1 MRKTAL
7 LALPLALSGCSGMG
21 KYIRDTMV
29 WTALDNPNG
38 PHGDS
43 ENIHRARGEKYS
55 ETPIFPESGNIWP
68 GAPQPLP
75 TLKDVENPNSTFSHA
90 LGDPATYF
98 GGAALDENFMGGIAG
113 KGALGASGPQL
124 MQGQS
129 LSVGEGADTH
139 QGVSRDHTHLIPT
152 LPSSVPDSA
161 ARFLNKSPSKAIIIP
176 NGDGTS
182 TVIGP
187 DGSVKVI
194 HGTTLP
200 PTK

>member
-55 ETPIFPESGNIWP
+55 ETPIIPEGGNIWP

-98 GGAALDENFMGGIAG
+98 GGATLDENFMGGIAS
-113 KGALGASGPQL
+113 KGALGASGQQL

-129 LSVGEGADTH
+129 MTVGEGSDTH
-139 QGVSRDHTHLIPT
+139 QGVSRDHTHLLPT

-161 ARFLNKSPSKAIIIP
+161 AHFLNKNPSKAIIIP

-182 TVIGP
+182 TVIGA

-194 HGTTLP
+194 RGTSLP
-200 PTK
+200 AQ

>member
-1 MRKTAL
+1 MRKAAL

-38 PHGDS
+38 PHGES
-43 ENIHRARGEKYS
+43 ENIHRARGEKFA
-55 ETPIFPESGNIWP
+55 EAPIFPESGNIWP

-98 GGAALDENFMGGIAG
+98 GGAALDESFMSGIG
-113 KGALGASGPQL
+113 SKGALGASGQQL
-124 MQGQS
+124 MSGQS
-129 LSVGEGADTH
+129 ISVGESVDTH
-139 QGVSRDHTHLIPT
+139 QGVSRDRSHVIPT
-152 LPSSVPDSA
+152 LPSSVPDNA
-161 ARFLNKSPSKAIIIP
+161 GHFLNKNPSKTIVIP

-182 TVIGP
+182 TLIAP
-187 DGSVKVI
+187 DGSVKVV
-194 HGTTLP
+194 HGVP
-200 PTK
+200 AAPK